1 MNRIW
6 EYFPVQFVMAEA
18 WQADPIIPITL
29 DALTTQQF
37 HDELQVLPDTCD
49 ICDHWSH
56 DDKGKGEDDEDTED
70 HKGDED
76 EEDAEDDEGFC
87 SLLGHFDGYFS
98 GTI

>member
-56 DDKGKGEDDEDTED
+56 DDKDEDDEDTED

-76 EEDAEDDEGFC
+76 EEDAEDDEGLC

-98 GTI
+98 DTI